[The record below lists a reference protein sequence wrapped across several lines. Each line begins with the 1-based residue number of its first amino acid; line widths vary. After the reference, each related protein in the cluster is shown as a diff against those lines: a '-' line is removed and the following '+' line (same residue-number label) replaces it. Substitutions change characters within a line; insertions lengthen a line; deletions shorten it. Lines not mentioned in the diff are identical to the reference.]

1 MGVVIALIIG
11 LAIGAS
17 AIFFWQ
23 KSKMAAKEEQIRE
36 ANRQIDRLTQDYES
50 RMQQSIASLQKDYEQ
65 ESRQK
70 IEAVKKQYNSKF
82 QEIQQSHQAQMQ
94 KMQSLESSRDDL
106 SLVKQK
112 YEQQIQDRDRQ
123 IYEYEQQI
131 KQLSESLSSQEQEK
145 AVLTDQQANTFNIVE
160 PDEDYLHRQ
169 EQLSEEAMEELMQLL
184 DDNPHNQLKN

>member
-1 MGVVIALIIG
+1 
-11 LAIGAS
+11 
-17 AIFFWQ
+17 
-23 KSKMAAKEEQIRE
+23 
-36 ANRQIDRLTQDYES
+36 
-50 RMQQSIASLQKDYEQ
+50 
-65 ESRQK
+65 
-70 IEAVKKQYNSKF
+70 
-82 QEIQQSHQAQMQ
+82 MQ